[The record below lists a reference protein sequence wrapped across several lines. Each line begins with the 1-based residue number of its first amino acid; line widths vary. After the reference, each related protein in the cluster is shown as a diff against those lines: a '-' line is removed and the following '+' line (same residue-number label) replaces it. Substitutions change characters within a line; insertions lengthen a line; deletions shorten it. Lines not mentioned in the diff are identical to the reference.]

1 MKCPANC
8 SPYHL
13 SSLSVGLLYLAP
25 FIGGVLGSSIAGKT
39 SDIVCRWM
47 ARRNGGVFEPEFR
60 LFMVV
65 LVALSTVIGLWGF
78 GWSAQIHDP
87 WIAPTVFFGVI
98 GTDCPLFG
106 LIYCLGLDRLILLG
120 FGCTL
125 GSTVSVSFVVD
136 SYRADAGSSL
146 TSLNFSKNLL
156 GISISTPQAYFSL
169 CLPKAFSAYSLL
181 IIGFIFSLVTNNAI
195 DQVGVRGT
203 FLILGG
209 IHLGICALA
218 IPLYIFGKRARG
230 WTHRMGMMDWLYDD

>member
-1 MKCPANC
+1 
-8 SPYHL
+8 
-13 SSLSVGLLYLAP
+13 
-25 FIGGVLGSSIAGKT
+25 
-39 SDIVCRWM
+39 M

-78 GWSAQIHDP
+78 GWSAQVHDP

-98 GTDCPLFG
+98 GTDRPLFG

-156 GISISTPQAYFSL
+156 GISISTHA
-169 CLPKAFSAYSLL
+169 SLL
-181 IIGFIFSLVTNNAI
+181 FPLPSQGFVRLLFINDRLHFLVGNEQCN
-195 DQVGVRGT
+195 
-203 FLILGG
+203 
-209 IHLGICALA
+209 
-218 IPLYIFGKRARG
+218 
-230 WTHRMGMMDWLYDD
+230 